1 MNLKKLN
8 IVLFLLLFVKPVF
21 CQNILMSDKITGV
34 EISGG
39 ISRFI
44 SQINSDSFYYIPNY
58 SFYYYFGKQY
68 SKTDLTL
75 NIGLIKK
82 GAEKKSPQWKYNM
95 YYISISPLI
104 DISFITKKRALF
116 IGGYANLLVKDNIYG
131 ENEELV
137 SLVKNG
143 INKFDYGMILGY
155 KLAFYTKNNY
165 SLSLNMRVEYSL
177 FSIYNNEGYY
187 LSDWNSK
194 WDKNLSFQLGVKLK
208 KITNLT
214 KN

>member
-1 MNLKKLN
+1 
-8 IVLFLLLFVKPVF
+8 
-21 CQNILMSDKITGV
+21 MSDIIGV

-39 ISRFI
+39 ISRFM
-44 SQINSDSFYYIPNY
+44 SQINSDSFCYIPNY

-82 GAEKKSPQWKYNM
+82 GSGKKSHPQWKYNL
-95 YYISISPLI
+95 YYISMSPLI

-116 IGGYANLLVKDNIYG
+116 IGGYANLLLKDNIYG
-131 ENEELV
+131 ENDKPV
-137 SLVKNG
+137 SWVKNG
-143 INKFDYGMILGY
+143 TKKFDYGMILGY
-155 KLAFYTKNNY
+155 KLAFYTKNNF

-177 FSIYNNEGYY
+177 FSIYDNERYY

-208 KITNLT
+208 KITNLI
-214 KN
+214 KI